1 MRVTLP
7 PLRTPLCVPSGV
19 CLPAS
24 RSDRAA
30 RPCAKDLADNCV
42 EIIGD
47 MKAGDV
53 LDLGFLFGFSADDM
67 SEAEKGDARLAIND
81 LLFIPEVT
89 PLWPRLEPT
98 F

>member
-30 RPCAKDLADNCV
+30 RPCAKALADNCV

-47 MKAGDV
+47 MTKDGRDV
-53 LDLGFLFGFSADDM
+53 LDFGFLFGYPTDGM
-67 SEAEKGDARLAIND
+67 SDEDARLAIDD